1 MKKYQIILIILLII
15 IVNIISL
22 SFVKKQN
29 KNLEKKSIEINNRL
43 DVIQSQKAIVIE
55 NNTFYPINKVMES
68 IVTNILMYDTI
79 YIIIDQIPN
88 SLSFGNT
95 GNSSI
100 RALIYPN
107 MFYKHTYLILLARD
121 IKSDEMN
128 SILLHEAAH
137 IKQYESGD
145 LKILNDA
152 YSVYEYKGD
161 TIQATKVKYSD
172 RPYEK
177 DAFCFEKMYAS
188 LLDSLLSK

>member
-1 MKKYQIILIILLII
+1 MLII

-107 MFYKHTYLILLARD
+107 MFYDDLPKKALALGALAKGW
-121 IKSDEMN
+121 IW
-128 SILLHEAAH
+128 LF
-137 IKQYESGD
+137 
-145 LKILNDA
+145 LNMF
-152 YSVYEYKGD
+152 D
-161 TIQATKVKYSD
+161 T
-172 RPYEK
+172 
-177 DAFCFEKMYAS
+177 C
-188 LLDSLLSK
+188 